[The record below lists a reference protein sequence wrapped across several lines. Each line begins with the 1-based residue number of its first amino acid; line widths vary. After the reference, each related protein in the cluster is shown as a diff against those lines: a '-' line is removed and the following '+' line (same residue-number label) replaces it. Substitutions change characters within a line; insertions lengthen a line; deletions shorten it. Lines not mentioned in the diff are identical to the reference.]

1 MARKRFQRG
10 SLYLCGKTPMWYG
23 RYRED
28 VVRENGER
36 RRIRRNVPLGTTK
49 EYPTQRLAER
59 ALDRLLFRINDP
71 GYRPSRVAT
80 VAEFVERWKAQV
92 LAQRKPS
99 TKKAAES
106 HLGAYILPRLG
117 KLRLDELGVENQQMF
132 VGYLSERVS
141 RKTLLNVVGTLSS
154 MLNTAKNW
162 GYLCEGVSVR
172 RLVLPTREVKQPART
187 FAPEQARA
195 IIERAQDPWRTMF
208 AIAAYAGLRAGE
220 ILGLSVEDVDLT
232 RGVLNIRKTAWYG
245 QIQTAKSV
253 GSESTIPIAEN
264 LAEMLRKVIGERQRG
279 LLFVNKA
286 GRPYTSSGTVVQKRL
301 WPLCD
306 ALKIPRAGFHAFRHM
321 HATILL
327 ETGATP
333 KVAQRQLRHADSR
346 VTLDH
351 YAHLI
356 DSSHREAV
364 EKAAAYLDRSG
375 PKFERSVN

>member
-10 SLYLCGKTPMWYG
+10 SVYLCGKAPMWYG

-28 VVRENGER
+28 VVGEDGQR
-36 RRIRRNVPLGTTK
+36 RRIRRNVLLGSKK
-49 EYPTQRLAER
+49 EYPTQRLAQR

-71 GYRPSRVAT
+71 AYRPSRVAT
-80 VAEFVERWKAQV
+80 VAEFAERWKDQV
-92 LAQRKPS
+92 LSQRKAS
-99 TKKAAES
+99 TKKASEY
-106 HLGAYILPRLG
+106 HLGAYILPQLG
-117 KLRLDELGVENQQMF
+117 KLRLDDLGVENQQVF
-132 VGYLSERVS
+132 VGYLSDKVS
-141 RKTLLNVVGTLSS
+141 RKTVLNVVGTLSS

-162 GYLCEGVSVR
+162 GYICEVVSVK
-172 RLVLPTREVKQPART
+172 RLVLPERQVKQQART
-187 FAPEQARA
+187 FTPEQAKA
-195 IIERAQDPWRTMF
+195 IIELAQDPWRIMF

-220 ILGLSVEDVDLT
+220 ILGLSVEDVDLS

-245 QIQTAKSV
+245 RIQTAKSI
-253 GSESTIPIAEN
+253 GSENTIPVAEN
-264 LAEMLRKVIGERQRG
+264 LAVLLRRFIGDRRDG
-279 LLFVNKA
+279 LLFVNKI
-286 GRPYTSSGTVVQKRL
+286 GRPHTAEKVVQKRL

-321 HATILL
+321 HATVLF

-333 KVAQRQLRHADSR
+333 KVTQRQLRHADSR

-364 EKAAAYLDRSG
+364 EKAAEFLDRCG
-375 PKFERSVN
+375 PKLE